1 MVIDV
6 PGVLVGHWTDERART
21 GCTVVVLPEGTVASG
36 EVRGGA
42 PATREFALL
51 DPTRT
56 VDRVDA
62 VVLTGGSAFGLATAH
77 GVVEGLAA
85 AGRGYETIHGRVPI
99 VVAMALYD
107 LGVGDG
113 TVRPGAE
120 HGRLA
125 FDRAVDGAVSSAVD
139 GAVGGAA
146 GGGVGPSMPV
156 GAVGAGTGATVDK
169 WSGQPRPSGLGG
181 ATLRVAIAPG
191 AESGPEAELAAELVV
206 SALVAVNA
214 FGRIDDGTADHDIGP
229 PVRPALGPLGS
240 DGELTNTTIGVIV
253 TNARVD
259 KTGCQ
264 WLARSGH
271 DGLAR
276 ALYPAHMPVDGDA
289 LVAAATGQVEADPMH
304 LRLLAQAAVTR
315 AVRSLARLDTLGS

>member
-1 MVIDV
+1 MVTDV

-85 AGRGYETIHGRVPI
+85 AGRGYETVHGRVPI

-120 HGRLA
+120 QGRLA
-125 FDRAVDGAVSSAVD
+125 FDSALDGAVDAV
-139 GAVGGAA
+139 VGGAA
-146 GGGVGPSMPV
+146 GGGAGPSMPV
-156 GAVGAGTGATVDK
+156 GAVGAGAGATVDK
-169 WSGQPRPSGLGG
+169 WSGRPRPSGLGV
-181 ATLRVAIAPG
+181 ASLRVATAPG
-191 AESGPEAELAAELVV
+191 AEPGPAEVVV

-229 PVRPALGPLGS
+229 PVRPALGPPDS
-240 DGELTNTTIGVIV
+240 HGELTNTTIGVIV

-289 LVAAATGQVEADPMH
+289 LVAAATGQVKADPMH

-315 AVRSLARLDTLGS
+315 AVRSLARLG

>member
-1 MVIDV
+1 MVTDV
-6 PGVLVGHWTDERART
+6 PGVQVGHWTDDRART

-85 AGRGYETIHGRVPI
+85 AGRGYETVHGRVPI

-107 LGVGDG
+107 LGVGDS
-113 TVRPGAE
+113 TVRPGAQ

-125 FDRAVDGAVSSAVD
+125 FDSAI
-139 GAVGGAA
+139 GGAL
-146 GGGVGPSMPV
+146 GPSMPV

-181 ATLRVAIAPG
+181 ATLRVATT
-191 AESGPEAELAAELVV
+191 PEAEPGAELVV

-229 PVRPALGPLGS
+229 PVRPALGPPDS
-240 DGELTNTTIGVIV
+240 HGERTNTTIGVIV

-259 KTGCQ
+259 KTECQ

-289 LVAAATGQVEADPMH
+289 LVAAATGQVNADPMH

-315 AVRSLARLDTLGS
+315 AVRSLAR